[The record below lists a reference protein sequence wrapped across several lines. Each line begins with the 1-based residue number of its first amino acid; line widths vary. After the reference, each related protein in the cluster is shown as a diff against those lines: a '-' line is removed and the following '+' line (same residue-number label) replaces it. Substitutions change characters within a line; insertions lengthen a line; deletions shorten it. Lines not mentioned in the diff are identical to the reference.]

1 MIHPWRW
8 IIWGILVSL
17 PILGACSPVTESG
30 DDETPTATPEMTGE
44 STPQPEENSSSDL
57 PSQDTE
63 ETEETDETNDTND
76 TEESI
81 PGDGKTYRHPE
92 GIFEISFPKHYAH
105 QPQANGVSFLSANG
119 EFGGEVTYFETQE
132 TLTIDDLE
140 ELYRQRTQ
148 TAIREMAWQRSEL
161 QPDGSV
167 RLDWRGKNA
176 SGQDLDA
183 IGYIEQ
189 HGDRVYVLNLY
200 GINESYDIY
209 VEDSRLIVGSYQ
221 VDRNP

>member
-30 DDETPTATPEMTGE
+30 DDETPTATPVPGE
-44 STPQPEENSSSDL
+44 PNPQPEETEENPSSEETS
-57 PSQDTE
+57 E
-63 ETEETDETNDTND
+63 ETEATHDTNN
-76 TEESI
+76 TEESL
-81 PGDGKTYRHPE
+81 PGEGKTYRHPE
-92 GIFEISFPKHYAH
+92 GIFKISFPNHYAH

-119 EFGGEVTYFETQE
+119 EFGGEVTYFEMQE
-132 TLTIDDLE
+132 TLSIDDLE

-148 TAIREMAWQRSEL
+148 AAFREIAWQRSEL

-189 HGDRVYVLNLY
+189 HGDRIYVLNLY
-200 GINESYDIY
+200 GINEAYDIY
-209 VEDSRLIVGSYQ
+209 LEDSRLIVGSYQ

>member
-30 DDETPTATPEMTGE
+30 DDETPTAAPEMTGE
-44 STPQPEENSSSDL
+44 PTPQPEENSSSDV
-57 PSQDTE
+57 PSQETE
-63 ETEETDETNDTND
+63 ETEETND

-81 PGDGKTYRHPE
+81 PGEGKTYRHPE

-119 EFGGEVTYFETQE
+119 EFGGEVTYFERQE

-148 TAIREMAWQRSEL
+148 TAFRDIAWQRSEL

-189 HGDRVYVLNLY
+189 HGDRIYVLNLY
-200 GINESYDIY
+200 GINESYDLY
-209 VEDSRLIVGSYQ
+209 LEDSRLIVGSYQ

>member
-30 DDETPTATPEMTGE
+30 DHETPAATPVPGE
-44 STPQPEENSSSDL
+44 PNPQPEEMEENPSSEV
-57 PSQDTE
+57 PSE
-63 ETEETDETNDTND
+63 ETEETDETNQTNE
-76 TEESI
+76 TEESL
-81 PGDGKTYRHPE
+81 PGEGKTYRHPE
-92 GIFEISFPKHYAH
+92 GIFEISFPQHYAH

-119 EFGGEVTYFETQE
+119 EFGGEVTYFEMQE

-140 ELYRQRTQ
+140 ELYRQRSQ
-148 TAIREMAWQRSEL
+148 AAFREIAWQRSEL

-189 HGDRVYVLNLY
+189 HGDRIYVLNLY
-200 GINESYDIY
+200 GINEAYDIY
-209 VEDSRLIVGSYQ
+209 LEDSRLIVGSYQ